1 MHCGRRRRAE
11 TVIARRHA
19 SSIRISAMLRFMRLA
34 ALLGFAALAIVA
46 RAQAPALPPTALRVI
61 AFDGGW
67 NLPVWA
73 AQRQGFFEANGVSVT
88 IAWTPS
94 SAYLITALLDGRY
107 DVALAG
113 IDNLVAYQEGQGEA
127 KIADNPDL
135 FAFLGNDSGFASIV
149 ATPAVKR
156 FADLKG
162 RTVSVDAMTTG
173 YAFVVR
179 ELLARN
185 GIAESDVTYVRA
197 GGTANRYRDLLAGKH
212 DATLMRTPF
221 ELLLR
226 EKGFNELATADA
238 LGAYQGTAGIARRSW
253 AAGHEK
259 ELVGFIR
266 GYRAGIDWLYDRAN
280 RGVVEAIL
288 VANIRDM
295 TPALAKQS
303 YDLLLAD
310 KGGISRDAA
319 LDLDGL
325 RTVLALR
332 SKYGL
337 PQKTL
342 TDPSKYV
349 DLTYHEKASAKP

>member
-1 MHCGRRRRAE
+1 MIPLPRSLLR
-11 TVIARRHA
+11 IA
-19 SSIRISAMLRFMRLA
+19 
-34 ALLGFAALAIVA
+34 AALALACAPAAAI
-46 RAQAPALPPTALRVI
+46 AQAPPPAPLRVI

-94 SAYLITALLDGRY
+94 SAYLISALLDGRY
-107 DVALAG
+107 DIGLAG
-113 IDNLVAYQEGQGEA
+113 IDNVVAYQEGQGEA
-127 KIADNPDL
+127 KIPDNPDL
-135 FAFLGNDSGFASIV
+135 FAFLGNDNGFASVV
-149 ATPAVKR
+149 AAPAVKS

-185 GIAESDVTYVRA
+185 GVGENDVTYVRA
-197 GGTANRYRDLLAGKH
+197 GGTSNRYRELLAGRH
-212 DATLMRTPF
+212 DATLLRTPF

-226 EKGFNELATADA
+226 EKGYTQLATAES
-238 LGAYQGTAGIARRSW
+238 LGAYQGTVGAARRSW
-253 AAGHEK
+253 AASHEK
-259 ELVGFIR
+259 ELLGFIR
-266 GYRAGIDWLYDRAN
+266 GYRAGAAWLYDRAN
-280 RGVVEAIL
+280 REVVEAML

-295 TPALAKQS
+295 TPALAKRS

-310 KGGISRDAA
+310 RGGIARDAA
-319 LDLDGL
+319 LDVEGV

-332 SKYGL
+332 SKYGQPRKAL
-337 PQKTL
+337 D
-342 TDPSKYV
+342 DPMKYL
-349 DLTYHEKASAKP
+349 DLGYYEKASAKP

>member
-1 MHCGRRRRAE
+1 MNLRRAFA
-11 TVIARRHA
+11 VA
-19 SSIRISAMLRFMRLA
+19 LA
-34 ALLGFAALAIVA
+34 ALLAATIGTPA
-46 RAQAPALPPTALRVI
+46 RAQGAPPPAPLRVI

-73 AQRQGFFEANGVSVT
+73 AQRQGFFEANGVAVT

-94 SAYLITALLDGRY
+94 SAYLVTALLDGRFEI
-107 DVALAG
+107 ALAG

-127 KIADNPDL
+127 KIPDDPDL
-135 FAFLGNDSGFASIV
+135 FAFLGNDSGFASI
-149 ATPAVKR
+149 AAAPAVR
-156 FADLKG
+156 TFADLKG
-162 RTVSVDAMTTG
+162 KTVSVDAMTTG

-185 GIAESDVTYVRA
+185 GVTEADVTYVRA

-212 DATLMRTPF
+212 DATLLRTPF
-221 ELLLR
+221 ELLAR
-226 EKGFNELATADA
+226 ERGFNQLATAEA
-238 LGAYQGTAGIARRSW
+238 LGAYQGTAGIARRGW
-253 AAGHEK
+253 AHDHEK

-280 RGVVEAIL
+280 REVVEAIL

-295 TPALAKQS
+295 TPALAKRS

-310 KGGISRDAA
+310 RGGVTRDAA
-319 LDLDGL
+319 LDMDGI

-332 SKYGL
+332 GKYGTPRKSL
-337 PQKTL
+337 A
-342 TDPSKYV
+342 DPAKYV
-349 DLTYHEKASAKP
+349 DLTYYEKASGRR